1 MPPKKICFE
10 ITETAAISN
19 FLNALEFIGAVRD
32 LGCQFALDDFGSG
45 MSSFAYLKKLPVD
58 ILKIDGLFIKDIL
71 NNPVDMA
78 MVKSINEVGHVM
90 GLKTIGEYVEN
101 RAILEVLTVLEVDAF
116 QGFEVAKP
124 APIEELAKIPAIKK
138 TGS

>member
-1 MPPKKICFE
+1 
-10 ITETAAISN
+10 
-19 FLNALEFIGAVRD
+19 
-32 LGCQFALDDFGSG
+32 
-45 MSSFAYLKKLPVD
+45 
-58 ILKIDGLFIKDIL
+58 
-71 NNPVDMA
+71 
-78 MVKSINEVGHVM
+78 M

-116 QGFEVAKP
+116 QGYEVAQP

>member
-1 MPPKKICFE
+1 MPPEKICFE

-32 LGCQFALDDFGSG
+32 LGCRFALDDFGSG

-101 RAILEVLTVLEVDAF
+101 RAILEVLTV
-116 QGFEVAKP
+116 
-124 APIEELAKIPAIKK
+124 
-138 TGS
+138 SRS